1 MMVTWAGVWPGRWGE
16 VSTTGCDSKAAQTDP
31 PCGSDVCVGGS
42 GLFLRGFCAKQP
54 AEGTGHQPRWADYQR
69 SGFGGR
75 GGSSVWDALNVRS
88 LRMRMGLRIPKSE
101 VSMAGPGF
109 VGWKLT

>member
-1 MMVTWAGVWPGRWGE
+1 MLNNQQKGLATNRDGG
-16 VSTTGCDSKAAQTDP
+16 GC
-31 PCGSDVCVGGS
+31 
-42 GLFLRGFCAKQP
+42 
-54 AEGTGHQPRWADYQR
+54 QR